1 MLNTKQMIQDGF
13 KKVQVAVLVNRDR
26 NGKEHL
32 MIVDSLEHAKMYKSS
47 GDEIKLAT
55 MFIKF

>member
-1 MLNTKQMIQDGF
+1 MLDTKQMIQDGF

-32 MIVDSLEHAKMYKSS
+32 IIVDSLEHAKMYKSS
-47 GDEIKLAT
+47 GDEVRLTTMLIKL
-55 MFIKF
+55 